1 MSGVCKKG
9 WRGWKRACL
18 IWTVICLSGSLGG
31 ASAVH
36 AVGARGIETASAAM
50 SQSDSGVSDG
60 IVVWLNA
67 AADGEQQIYAR
78 YESTGETKALT
89 SRKTR
94 KDVPYIKGTT
104 VVWADKGEQDASST
118 NWDIYSYDLS
128 TGTERKLNSKA
139 GQYANPSVDES
150 GVVWADQQ
158 KYGRIIHYDPVSGAE
173 SSLGEGQYPILSQG
187 RVIFKNARDGGLSMI
202 ELSSGVHRPLVS
214 LGATNY
220 VDWFVTNGE
229 YVLYKQKNSNLE
241 SKYAIISLLD
251 HSLETRDLTPM
262 SAKVEEYA
270 FMSIGNSQAAYLVNE
285 GGQAVLKGVDLATAK
300 VYSVREAEA
309 GVQYIGFNGDRLLYA
324 QSDGSLGSLEMSKY
338 NTNPDLGGGEV
349 PSPTGPN
356 KPTEPNPTT
365 NPVKNDGGSTL
376 PGTSATF
383 VVGSQG
389 GAFSILDGQVQ
400 FMIAADA
407 FSRDTEIK
415 VSEMAANHY
424 LLKDEKGRSLEAAG
438 KVWDIQSAGEFGKA
452 QLSLSYSNEPYW
464 TEHREKLG
472 IYQYQAALGCWSY
485 VGGVTDNSKNG
496 PSIQTT
502 IDSPG
507 TYAVLLRNIHFSDV
521 DSAHWAAKE
530 VEVLAARGIVD
541 GTGADLFAPKSIL
554 TREQFSKMLA
564 GTLGLEPVSP
574 AESSFGDV
582 PSSKWSYSWVEA
594 AAAAG
599 IVEGDH
605 GLFKPEDA
613 LTREQMMAM
622 LVRAVKDRLEN
633 NQTQG
638 AELNRFKDQEM
649 ISEWALPFVRQAVAL
664 KLVEGNGEL
673 IQTRATTTRAEAAVV
688 LYRLLEQLNEL

>member
-1 MSGVCKKG
+1 MSGGSKKG
-9 WRGWKRACL
+9 WQNWKRACL
-18 IWTVICLSGSLGG
+18 IWTVICLSGSFGG
-31 ASAVH
+31 VGAVH
-36 AVGARGIETASAAM
+36 AEGTKGIMLASAPM

-60 IVVWLNA
+60 IIVWLNT
-67 AADGEQQIYAR
+67 AADGEQQIYVR

-89 SRKTR
+89 SRKTM
-94 KDVPYIKGTT
+94 KDVPYIKGSK
-104 VVWADKGEQDASST
+104 VVWADKGEQPASSN

-128 TGTERKLNSKA
+128 TGTEHKLNGKA

-158 KYGRIIHYDPVSGAE
+158 KYGIIIYHDPASGVE

-187 RVIFKNARDGGLSMI
+187 KVIFKNARDGGLSMI
-202 ELSSGVHRPLVS
+202 ELSSGVNRPLVS
-214 LGATNY
+214 LGASNY

-241 SKYAIISLLD
+241 SKYAMISLLD
-251 HSLETRDLTPM
+251 RSIETQDLTAM
-262 SAKVEEYA
+262 SAKAEEYA
-270 FMSIGNSQAAYLVNE
+270 FMSMGNTQAAYLVNE
-285 GGQAVLKGVDLATAK
+285 GGQAVLKGVDLTTAK
-300 VYSVREAEA
+300 VYSVGGTEAD
-309 GVQYIGFNGDRLLYA
+309 VQYIGFSGDRLLYA
-324 QSDGSLGSLEMSKY
+324 QSDGSLGSLDMSKY
-338 NTNPDLGGGEV
+338 NTNPDSGGGV
-349 PSPTGPN
+349 PSPTDPN
-356 KPTEPNPTT
+356 KPTEPKNTT
-365 NPVKNDGGSTL
+365 SDPVKNDGGSSL
-376 PGTSATF
+376 PGASATF

-389 GAFSILDGQVQ
+389 GTFGILGGQVQ
-400 FMIAADA
+400 FAIAADA

-424 LLKDEKGRSLEAAG
+424 PLKDEKGRSLEAAG
-438 KVWDIQSAGEFGKA
+438 KVWDIQSAGEFGIA

-472 IYQYQAALGCWSY
+472 IYQYQAALGCWIY
-485 VGGVTDNSKNG
+485 VGGVTENSDG
-496 PSIQTT
+496 SPSIKTT

-507 TYAVLLRNIHFSDV
+507 AYAVLLRSIHFADV
-521 DSAHWAAKE
+521 ASTHWAAKE

-541 GTGADLFAPKSIL
+541 GMGADLFAPKSIL

-564 GTLGLEPVSP
+564 GTLGLEPATP

-605 GLFKPEDA
+605 GLFKPENA
-613 LTREQMMAM
+613 LTREQMMTM
-622 LVRAVKDRLEN
+622 LVRAVKERLGSS
-633 NQTQG
+633 QAQG
-638 AELNRFKDQEM
+638 TELSRFKDRGT

-664 KLVEGNGEL
+664 KLVEGSGEL
-673 IQTRATTTRAEAAVV
+673 IQARATTTRAEAAVV